1 MKEKKAFEDF
11 YSVFNK
17 RVTRRNA
24 KSFFGAYFNNPME
37 PSEITSEVMHFINN
51 IAVQFVFEDQYSEV
65 ERIKFVAKIGDLIL
79 ETDDSEN
86 VDIIDAVNILT
97 NLLRLTKKNDI
108 SASERVSIWE
118 AYRLIFEAAF
128 KILGEKDASFNII
141 SAGGLVIKHMNLP
154 NPTMKKLEGLV

>member
-1 MKEKKAFEDF
+1 M
-11 YSVFNK
+11 
-17 RVTRRNA
+17 R
-24 KSFFGAYFNNPME
+24 
-37 PSEITSEVMHFINN
+37 IN
-51 IAVQFVFEDQYSEV
+51 SEV

-141 SAGGLVIKHMNLP
+141 SAGDLVIKHMNLP